1 MQLNQYNIKGDNYQI
16 IQEKKHFC
24 IMRFELENFEVS
36 KFSNSTFE
44 CLRLKL
50 NIILVILLNLALIEA
65 SVAMIIYEKI

>member
-1 MQLNQYNIKGDNYQI
+1 
-16 IQEKKHFC
+16 
-24 IMRFELENFEVS
+24 MRFELENFEVS